1 MPRVALVLRSTEVL
15 PEFLVVFLR
24 FKPALGF
31 EVLGDFVGVFR
42 SRGCNTPLN
51 SVKC

>member
-31 EVLGDFVGVFR
+31 EVLGVTLQGVFR
-42 SRGCNTPLN
+42 LSREHSTELR
-51 SVKC
+51 